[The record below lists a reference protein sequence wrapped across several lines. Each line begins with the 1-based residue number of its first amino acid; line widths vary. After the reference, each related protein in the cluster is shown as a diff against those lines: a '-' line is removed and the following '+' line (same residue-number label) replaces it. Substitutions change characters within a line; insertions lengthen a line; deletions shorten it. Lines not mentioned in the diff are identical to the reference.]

1 MSRRASLL
9 AGLSFVLAITPGFA
23 RAEEHTVA
31 ATPSSIA
38 AYATV
43 LHSVNPNLPQWQ
55 SRELARHLLVNAK
68 RWQVSPNI
76 LAAIVTV
83 ESAWRTHAVSSTG
96 ALGLGQLM
104 PGTAAGLGVNP
115 RDSNENLSGA
125 AHYLSGLLHEFASKP
140 NHYELAFA
148 AYNAGPKAVVRYGG
162 IPPYYE
168 TQHYVVKVLN
178 AWHALQA
185 NDHLRKLDTLDEA
198 TIANV
203 QGEDVGYWLNVH

>member
-1 MSRRASLL
+1 MRKRASLL
-9 AGLSFVLAITPGFA
+9 AGLGFLLALAPGFA
-23 RAEEHTVA
+23 RAAERQIP
-31 ATPSSIA
+31 ATTSVN

-43 LHSVNPNLPQWQ
+43 LRHVNPNLPTWQ
-55 SRELARHLLVNAK
+55 SRDLARHLLVNAH
-68 RWQVSPNI
+68 RWNVSPNI

-83 ESAWRTHAVSSTG
+83 ESAWRTHAVSDTG

-115 RDSNENLSGA
+115 RDPAQNLDGA
-125 AHYLSGLLHEFASKP
+125 AHYLSGLLHEFAKQP

-168 TQHYVVKVLN
+168 TQHYVVKVLA
-178 AWHALQA
+178 AWHELQGNA
-185 NDHLRKLDTLDEA
+185 HLRKNDTFDEA
-198 TIANV
+198 TIAAA
-203 QGEDVGYWLNVH
+203 QGDDVDYWLSAR